1 MSGTKLSDAQ
11 QAAIKTLPD
20 GEVDNKDEASVNDVN
35 SRISTAFV
43 GDKHGKDW
51 LHLDRGRL
59 VLWIL
64 GEIEERRWIRLCPT
78 LANA

>member
-1 MSGTKLSDAQ
+1 MSEEQ
-11 QAAIKTLPD
+11 IAAIKTLPGGD
-20 GEVDNKDEASVNDVN
+20 ESREEVEGRSMSEKIARVNASFVGNKD
-35 SRISTAFV
+35 
-43 GDKHGKDW
+43 GKDW
-51 LHLDRGRL
+51 LLLDRGRL